1 MQPRFRTCFA
11 MAVFYLLAVG
21 ASPAPADVPEKKVI
35 AAAAPTPEQARK
47 AIDRG
52 LAFLET
58 DAAKWRKEHTCA
70 TCHHGTM
77 TVWALSEAK
86 SQGYAVPAETL
97 TDVTK

>member
-1 MQPRFRTCFA
+1 MQPRLSICLA
-11 MAVFYLLAVG
+11 MTVFYLLAVAAG
-21 ASPAPADVPEKKVI
+21 PARADVPEKKGI
-35 AAAAPTPEQARK
+35 AATAPTPEQARK

-97 TDVTK
+97 TDVT